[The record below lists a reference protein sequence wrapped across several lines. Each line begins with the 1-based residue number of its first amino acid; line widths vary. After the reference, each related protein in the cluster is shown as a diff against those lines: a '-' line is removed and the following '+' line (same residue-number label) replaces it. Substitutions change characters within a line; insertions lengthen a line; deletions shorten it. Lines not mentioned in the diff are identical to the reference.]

1 MVEEWLP
8 GTGADMQPVYTVA
21 QVRDAENTFF
31 AAHPDIDLM
40 QRAAAQVA
48 ERALSLLEGDGA
60 HQVLVAVGPG
70 NNGGDGLFA
79 ARDLTERGVRVSL
92 WCCVPGHVHAAGFA
106 AAAAAGCQVV
116 QAADALE
123 LLPDV
128 DLVIDA
134 VLGIGGRGGLPAGVS
149 EFAEACEVLEVSVLA
164 VDLPSGLDA
173 DSCQAG
179 VSFWATETITFGG
192 LKLCQVAEPARSRC
206 GRVTVGNIGMV
217 PQGSQLAVAELA
229 DVAGLW
235 PVPDASS
242 DKYSRGVLG
251 IDTGSAHYPGAGVLS
266 TIGALFSGAGF
277 IRFCGPDEVR
287 QLLTHRTPSVTF
299 GEGKVQAWLVGCG
312 WGGGDDDAARLA
324 RRCDD
329 GVPLVVDAEA
339 VQLVRGQPGRA
350 GRGSLLTPHAGE
362 LARLLGVSREAV
374 HADPLTHVRSAAQR
388 FEITVLLKGATQYI
402 AQPDG
407 RVTIAVAGPSWTAQ
421 AGSGDTLAGIC
432 ATLLA
437 SGLSAHWSA
446 VLGASVQALTAQ
458 SNPGP
463 WPPDVLAQRLPEVI
477 ADLTELV
484 G

>member
-1 MVEEWLP
+1 
-8 GTGADMQPVYTVA
+8 MQPVYTVA
-21 QVRDAENTFF
+21 QVRDAENAFF
-31 AAHPDIDLM
+31 AVHPEIDLM
-40 QRAAAQVA
+40 QRASAAVA
-48 ERALSLLEGDGA
+48 GRALNLLEGDGA

-79 ARDLTERGVRVSL
+79 ARDLAERGVRVWL
-92 WCCVPGHVHAAGFA
+92 WCCVPGHVHEAGLA
-106 AAAAAGCQVV
+106 AARAAGCQDVDP
-116 QAADALE
+116 AAALE

-128 DLVIDA
+128 NLVIDA
-134 VLGIGGRGGLPAGVS
+134 VLGIGGRGGLPAGVA
-149 EFAEACEVLEVSVLA
+149 EFAEACEVLEVPVLA

-206 GRVTVGNIGMV
+206 GRVVVGNIGMV
-217 PQGSQLAVAELA
+217 PQGSRLAVAELA

-235 PVPDASS
+235 PVPDSTS

-251 IDTGSAHYPGAGVLS
+251 VDTGSPRYPGAGLLS
-266 TIGALFSGAGF
+266 TIGALYAGAGF

-287 QLLTHRTPSVTF
+287 QLLAQRAPSVTF

-312 WGGGDDDAARLA
+312 WGASEDDAVRLA
-324 RRCDD
+324 RRAGDN
-329 GVPLVVDAEA
+329 VPVVVDAEA
-339 VQLVRGQPGRA
+339 VELVRDHPGVLPA
-350 GRGSLLTPHAGE
+350 GSLLTPHAGE

-374 HADPLTHVRSAAQR
+374 QCDPLAHVRAAARQ
-388 FEITVLLKGATQYI
+388 FDVTVLLKGATQYV
-402 AQPDG
+402 ATPDG
-407 RVTIAVAGPSWTAQ
+407 RVTIAVAGPAWSAQ

-446 VLGASVQALTAQ
+446 VLGASIQALAAQ

-463 WPPDVLAQRLPEVI
+463 WPPDVLAQRLPDVI
-477 ADLTELV
+477 ADLTELIN
-484 G
+484 